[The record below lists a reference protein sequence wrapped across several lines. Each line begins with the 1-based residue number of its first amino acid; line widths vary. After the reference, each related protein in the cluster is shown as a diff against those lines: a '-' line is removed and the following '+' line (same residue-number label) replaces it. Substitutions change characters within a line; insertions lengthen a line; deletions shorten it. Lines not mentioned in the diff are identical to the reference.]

1 MNIIITSILL
11 SLVTLIANLD
21 YFIGSSMLAR
31 PIVAGTLV
39 GLVMGDL
46 QTGIM
51 TGAAIE
57 LAFIGS
63 FSIGA
68 AIPPDMVS
76 GTILGTAFAISMHAG
91 AEVALPLALPIATL
105 VLIVKNLV
113 HVVVMPVFATA
124 ADRSAEKGNYKTI
137 MGISIIAGVVYIFLS
152 QMLPVGLGYY
162 FGADVIQSLLN
173 VIPKF
178 VMDGLSIA
186 TGILPAFGL
195 ALLLKPLLDKKS
207 IIFFLFGFALV
218 VYVKLPLT
226 AVAFFGLFLAL
237 ILTGYTHPKGLE
249 RNTESSNNGKEI
261 NYETE
266 EFE

>member
-1 MNIIITSILL
+1 MNLLITSILL
-11 SLVTLIANLD
+11 SIVALIVNLD

-31 PIVAGTLV
+31 PVVAGTLV
-39 GLVMGDL
+39 GFVMGDL

-113 HVVVMPVFATA
+113 HVVIMPAFATA

-137 MGISIIAGVVYIFLS
+137 MVISIVAGFVYILIS
-152 QMLPVGLGYY
+152 QMIPVGLGFY
-162 FGADVIQSLLN
+162 FGADVIQSILN
-173 VIPKF
+173 SIPKF

-186 TGILPAFGL
+186 TGVLPAFGL

-207 IIFFLFGFALV
+207 IIFFLLGFVLV
-218 VYVKLPLT
+218 VYLKLPLM
-226 AVAFFGLFLAL
+226 AVAFLGLFIAL
-237 ILTGYTHPKGLE
+237 VLTGYVHPEGLMMQSSSGQRGE
-249 RNTESSNNGKEI
+249 EIDYESEG
-261 NYETE
+261 
-266 EFE
+266 FE

>member
-1 MNIIITSILL
+1 MNLLITSILL
-11 SLVTLIANLD
+11 SIVALIVNLD

-31 PIVAGTLV
+31 PVVAGTLV
-39 GLVMGDL
+39 GFVMGDL

-113 HVVVMPVFATA
+113 HVVIMPAFATQRIEA
-124 ADRSAEKGNYKTI
+124 LKKA
-137 MGISIIAGVVYIFLS
+137 IIKRLW
-152 QMLPVGLGYY
+152 
-162 FGADVIQSLLN
+162 
-173 VIPKF
+173 
-178 VMDGLSIA
+178 
-186 TGILPAFGL
+186 
-195 ALLLKPLLDKKS
+195 
-207 IIFFLFGFALV
+207 
-218 VYVKLPLT
+218 
-226 AVAFFGLFLAL
+226 
-237 ILTGYTHPKGLE
+237 
-249 RNTESSNNGKEI
+249 
-261 NYETE
+261 
-266 EFE
+266 